1 MLIIPVLQYVLKF
14 GSNIFHIC
22 ISSSRPFEQTIYIG
36 YGFYFNINFR
46 IFASISI
53 ENSSAIL
60 TESELNSWVN
70 LGEIVS

>member
-14 GSNIFHIC
+14 GSKIFHIC
-22 ISSSRPFEQTIYIG
+22 TSSRPFEQSVYIG

-46 IFASISI
+46 IFVSISI
-53 ENSSAIL
+53 ENSAVIL